1 MGSIELEIVLGMGSI
16 RIEKKK
22 KKKKGNR
29 KKGNRKKQKQKTTP
43 VKGRTGMFYSTDWI
57 FQNTN
62 SSRQTMIEHDYTYHR
77 ILLLLRYGFYAPLGG
92 GSNFFFSPNGIMRI
106 LIPSPSP
113 SGPPPLFFLILYVL
127 LNARRINAV

>member
-1 MGSIELEIVLGMGSI
+1 MGSIELEIVLGMGTK
-16 RIEKKK
+16 RIKKKK

-77 ILLLLRYGFYAPLGG
+77 IL
-92 GSNFFFSPNGIMRI
+92 
-106 LIPSPSP
+106 PSLTVWVLCASRRWFK
-113 SGPPPLFFLILYVL
+113 FFLLTQWYHEDSYSQSQSFRAPPSL
-127 LNARRINAV
+127 LPHTLCVTQRPPH